1 MKFNHRVDRIGVI
14 KLDIWIDS
22 CGFNGE
28 RSRFAVLCQ
37 DGREKIIDMACNQ
50 TADEMRYHSLQYVL
64 NYIAGEGDTIFTDSA
79 PMISEG
85 SRLIDGK
92 NVKIEWV
99 SKEENMAN
107 RLLI

>member
-1 MKFNHRVDRIGVI
+1 MDRIGVI

-28 RSRFAVLCQ
+28 TSRFAVLCQ
-37 DGREKIIDMACNQ
+37 DGAQKVVDMACNQ
-50 TADEMRYHSLQYVL
+50 TADEMRYHSLLYALDYV
-64 NYIAGEGDTIFTDSA
+64 ASAGDTIFTDSR
-79 PMISEG
+79 PTVSEG
-85 SRLIDGK
+85 VQLLNGR

-99 SKEENMAN
+99 PRDKNKAG